1 MFEQVLQKGAK
12 DTLAILGQSGLLKN
26 AYMAGGTGLAL
37 QLGHRISVDFDFF
50 TEKKFKAR
58 PLVEQLN
65 KAGLDFKLERIEWGT
80 IIGHLGK
87 TKFSLFFYDYPLID
101 KPIKFLD
108 NNIASIKDIAAMKLL
123 AISERGIKR
132 DFMDLYFILAKEK
145 LLTLKEVF
153 ELYEKKFKMLRQDN
167 AHLLKSLTYF
177 EDADKTTVP
186 EMLKPANWQEMK
198 NFFEKEVK
206 YLAKQEF

>member
-12 DTLAILGQSGLLKN
+12 DALAILGKSKLLDD

-37 QLGHRISVDFDFF
+37 QLGHRVSVDFDFF
-50 TEKKFKAR
+50 TTKTFEAR

-65 KAGLDFKLERIEWGT
+65 KPPLNFELERIEWGT
-80 IIGHLGK
+80 IIGRFSK

-101 KPIKFLD
+101 RPIRFLD
-108 NNIASIKDIAAMKLL
+108 SNIASIKDIAAMKLL

-132 DFMDLYFILAKEK
+132 DFIDLYFILAEEK

-153 ELYEKKFKMLRQDN
+153 ELYEKKFKMLRQND

-186 EMLKPANWQEMK
+186 EMLKPANWKEIK
-198 NFFEKEVK
+198 RFFEKEVK